1 MTKPKLEPM
10 LREINDKIDV
20 LIQNTDA
27 DPNGIK
33 GETIAAAEPADC
45 LNGNCKKELKNGS

>member
-20 LIQNTDA
+20 LIENTDT

-33 GETIAAAEPADC
+33 GKTIASTKPADC
-45 LNGNCKKELKNGS
+45 LNGNCKKELENDS

>member
-1 MTKPKLEPM
+1 M

-20 LIQNTDA
+20 LIQNTDT

-33 GETIAAAEPADC
+33 TETAAVTEPVDC
-45 LNGNCKKELKNGS
+45 LNGNCKKELENDS

>member
-20 LIQNTDA
+20 LIQNTDT

-33 GETIAAAEPADC
+33 TETAAVTEPVDC
-45 LNGNCKKELKNGS
+45 LNGNCKKELENDS

>member
-20 LIQNTDA
+20 LIENTDT

-33 GETIAAAEPADC
+33 SETIATTEPVDC
-45 LNGNCKKELKNGS
+45 LNGNCKKELEDGS

>member
-27 DPNGIK
+27 NPNGIK
-33 GETIAAAEPADC
+33 NETVAATKPADC
-45 LNGNCKKELKNGS
+45 LNGNCKKELENDS